1 MPSGAIFSVE
11 GGMADLRLYTY
22 QSGFDTQQHMSLHTW
37 DTLFV
42 GDAWR

>member
-22 QSGFDTQQHMSLHTW
+22 QSGFGAQQHMSLHTW

-42 GDAWR
+42 GDACR